1 MEGGTIIAIIL
12 ASATG
17 FGTIITQCFHAMS
30 LSRCRKLKCFC
41 MECERDVVSEEI
53 LERDML
59 REDNKPN
66 SVIAD

>member
-1 MEGGTIIAIIL
+1 
-12 ASATG
+12 
-17 FGTIITQCFHAMS
+17 
-30 LSRCRKLKCFC
+30 